1 MPDLIVRPSM
11 KLVRPIYWAFFLLT
25 LVILIYNQN
34 SATPYPWLLV
44 FPALLLVWAVLRH
57 VKSHFTVLSL
67 TGDKLRFEC
76 GWLSKS
82 TRTIQISKV
91 QDVRVDQTLTQRLL
105 KIGNLSM
112 ETAGETSRLTVV
124 NVDHPQDVADEL
136 IDISDGG
143 SGKKGKPKG

>member
-1 MPDLIVRPSM
+1 MRPRS
-11 KLVRPIYWAFFLLT
+11 V
-25 LVILIYNQN
+25 
-34 SATPYPWLLV
+34 
-44 FPALLLVWAVLRH
+44 
-57 VKSHFTVLSL
+57 
-67 TGDKLRFEC
+67 
-76 GWLSKS
+76 SKS

-136 IDISDGG
+136 IDISDSG